1 MTSKRGKR
9 PAQPPTV
16 LPAVSKTGS
25 QAGPSK
31 EIPAESSPAAT
42 GGFSATLWI
51 WVLVPL
57 LLLGATLAYLVSTG
71 GGLAELA
78 GPPVEQISIER
89 IELPEPGVIRVFV
102 INDGPQA
109 VTIPQVL
116 VDDAYWEYRA
126 EPSNVLPRL
135 GEAVFTIPYPWVE
148 EETHV
153 VRLITSL
160 GTTFDGEIAAAV
172 ETPAPSGSL
181 FWRFALIGF
190 YVGVVPVALGLL
202 WYPVMRRMGRQA
214 MNFVLALT
222 IGLLAYLAIGT
233 WLDALEFAAELPAF
247 WQGVPMV
254 ILITLITLGILL
266 VVGTRDQRVAR
277 SPLQVS
283 YLIALG
289 IGLHNLGEGLAIGA
303 AYAMGEAAL
312 GTFLVLGF
320 TLHNITEGV
329 GIAAPVVR
337 ERPALRH
344 FALLALLAGGPAILG
359 TWIGGFAFSPL
370 WATIFLAVGIGAILQ
385 VIWEVGKLLV
395 RDSSRV
401 QEPVYSWVNLSGVVV
416 GAAIM
421 YFTAFLV
428 KF

>member
-1 MTSKRGKR
+1 MIK
-9 PAQPPTV
+9 V
-16 LPAVSKTGS
+16 MV
-25 QAGPSK
+25 
-31 EIPAESSPAAT
+31 
-42 GGFSATLWI
+42 
-51 WVLVPL
+51 V
-57 LLLGATLAYLVSTG
+57 
-71 GGLAELA
+71 
-78 GPPVEQISIER
+78 
-89 IELPEPGVIRVFV
+89 
-102 INDGPQA
+102 NDGPQT

-116 VDDAYWEYRA
+116 VDDAYWEFSA
-126 EPSNVLPRL
+126 SPSNVIPRL
-135 GEAVFTIPYPWVE
+135 GQATFTIPYPWVQE
-148 EETHV
+148 EMHV

-172 ETPAPSGSL
+172 ETPSASGPL

-254 ILITLITLGILL
+254 LLIALITLGVLL
-266 VVGTRDQRVAR
+266 VVGARDHSVTR

-289 IGLHNLGEGLAIGA
+289 IGLHNMGEGLAIGA
-303 AYAMGEAAL
+303 AYALGEAAL

-329 GIAAPVVR
+329 GIAAPIMR

-344 FALLALLAGGPAILG
+344 FALLVLLAGGPTIIG
-359 TWIGGFAFSPL
+359 TWIGGFAFSPV

-385 VIWEVGKLLV
+385 VIWEVGKLMM
-395 RDSSRV
+395 RDSMRV
-401 QEPVYSWVNLSGVVV
+401 QEPLLNWVNLSGVVV
-416 GAAIM
+416 GVALM

>member
-1 MTSKRGKR
+1 
-9 PAQPPTV
+9 
-16 LPAVSKTGS
+16 
-25 QAGPSK
+25 
-31 EIPAESSPAAT
+31 
-42 GGFSATLWI
+42 
-51 WVLVPL
+51 
-57 LLLGATLAYLVSTG
+57 
-71 GGLAELA
+71 
-78 GPPVEQISIER
+78 
-89 IELPEPGVIRVFV
+89 
-102 INDGPQA
+102 
-109 VTIPQVL
+109 VL
-116 VDDAYWEYRA
+116 VDDAYWEYSA
-126 EPSNVLPRL
+126 DPSNTIPRL
-135 GEAVFTIPYPWVE
+135 GRATFTIPYPWVE
-148 EETHV
+148 EEVHV

-172 ETPAPSGSL
+172 ETPQPSQDL

-233 WLDALEFAAELPAF
+233 YLDALEFAAELPAF

-254 ILITLITLGILL
+254 LLIALVTLGVLL
-266 VVGTRDQRVAR
+266 VVGARDRSVTR
-277 SPLQVS
+277 SPLQIA

-303 AYAMGEAAL
+303 AYALGEAAL

-337 ERPALRH
+337 DRPAFRH
-344 FALLALLAGGPAILG
+344 FVYLALLAGAPAILG
-359 TWIGGFAFSPL
+359 TWIGGFAFNPL
-370 WATIFLAVGIGAILQ
+370 WATIFLAIGIGAILQ
-385 VIWEVGKLLV
+385 VIWEVSRLML
-395 RDSSRV
+395 RDSERF
-401 QEPVYSWVNLSGVVV
+401 QQPLFNWVNLTGVVAGV
-416 GAAIM
+416 ALM